1 MSETARVAASNAWLD
16 SYVAK
21 GPSTLDFPTEEPW
34 LRLPY
39 YAHGQAQP
47 GLRRSARPSVRAIVI
62 QDDGRLLLTTT
73 DEYHELV
80 FPGGGVDG
88 DESDLEALARELEEE
103 TGYLLQPGSTQ
114 PFLSVDDYHN
124 RADLGLS
131 LRQSNRYFLCRAN
144 PGGAMH
150 LDKFEARTG
159 LRPQLCGLDGAIQT
173 NEALLA
179 RKHLFWVERDT
190 LALYLLCERRNELG
204 L

>member
-1 MSETARVAASNAWLD
+1 MFEDVRGAAGAWLD
-16 SYVAK
+16 SYVAED
-21 GPSTLDFPTEEPW
+21 PSTLDFSVEEPW

-47 GLRRSARPSVRAIVI
+47 GLRRSTRPSVRSIVVV
-62 QDDGRLLLTTT
+62 GGGCLLLTTT

-88 DESDLEALARELEEE
+88 DESDLDALARELEEE
-103 TGYLLQPGSTQ
+103 TGYLLQPGSAQ

-144 PGGAMH
+144 TGGAMH

-159 LRPQLCGLDGAIQT
+159 LRPQLCGLDEAIQT
-173 NEALLA
+173 NESLLA
-179 RKHLFWVERDT
+179 RKRLFWVERDT
-190 LALYLLCERRNELG
+190 LALYLLRDRRDELG